1 MDTGRQNPAAVHFVF
16 SQQLLIRRWK
26 KWPPRERAVPRQPES
41 KPPDHNPQLAAP
53 EGGSSGA
60 MELKTLLSRL
70 PKRFRSHAANT
81 TGGTMSNRLLMMLL
95 ASSLA
100 LGQQPG
106 GQSPALQ
113 RMQWMSQQL
122 QLTESQKDKITP
134 VLIEEAPKAKAVKA
148 DATLTQ
154 NEKVAKML
162 RIRSETDD
170 KIRPLL
176 NPVQQQKL
184 DQIRQQER
192 QQILQ
197 ELSH

>member
-1 MDTGRQNPAAVHFVF
+1 M
-16 SQQLLIRRWK
+16 
-26 KWPPRERAVPRQPES
+26 
-41 KPPDHNPQLAAP
+41 
-53 EGGSSGA
+53 
-60 MELKTLLSRL
+60 
-70 PKRFRSHAANT
+70 SH
-81 TGGTMSNRLLMMLL
+81 RLLLLMLV
-95 ASSLA
+95 SGLA
-100 LGQQPG
+100 LGQQAG
-106 GQSPALQ
+106 GGANPAMQ

-134 VLIEEAPKAKAVKA
+134 ILIEEAPKAKAVKA

-162 RIRSETDD
+162 QIRSATDD

-197 ELSH
+197 ELTQ

>member
-1 MDTGRQNPAAVHFVF
+1 MCY
-16 SQQLLIRRWK
+16 
-26 KWPPRERAVPRQPES
+26 
-41 KPPDHNPQLAAP
+41 
-53 EGGSSGA
+53 
-60 MELKTLLSRL
+60 
-70 PKRFRSHAANT
+70 
-81 TGGTMSNRLLMMLL
+81 RLLAVLL

-100 LGQQPG
+100 LAQQTGDKPN
-106 GQSPALQ
+106 PAMQ

-122 QLTESQKDKITP
+122 QLTESQKEKITP
-134 VLIEEAPKAKAVKA
+134 ILIEEAPKAKAVKA

-162 RIRSETDD
+162 QIRSQTDD

-176 NPVQQQKL
+176 NPGQQQKL

-197 ELSH
+197 ELSQ

>member
-1 MDTGRQNPAAVHFVF
+1 MF
-16 SQQLLIRRWK
+16 S
-26 KWPPRERAVPRQPES
+26 
-41 KPPDHNPQLAAP
+41 
-53 EGGSSGA
+53 
-60 MELKTLLSRL
+60 
-70 PKRFRSHAANT
+70 
-81 TGGTMSNRLLMMLL
+81 RLLMLLL

-100 LGQQPG
+100 MGQQAGG
-106 GQSPALQ
+106 GQSPAMQ

-122 QLTESQKDKITP
+122 QLTERQKENITP
-134 VLIEEAPKAKAVKA
+134 ILIEEAPKAKAVKA